1 MEDITLVTSYFSYL
15 LPAIVVGLIAYY
27 FFKGHTANEEGR
39 RRYLIQKEAQKKVL
53 PIRLQAYER
62 LTLLL
67 ERIDPNKLLLR
78 VKPYSDDLQKY
89 ESLLIQNIDNEY
101 EHNLSQQIYVSPE
114 CWSLITV
121 AKNATI
127 QVLRQSGM
135 NKKVDNSE
143 KLRAF
148 LLNHFMDEDTPSHKA
163 LLLLKKEVSELYKFS
178 FINLLKKLWFLSS
191 IVSLNKIICF
201 L

>member
-1 MEDITLVTSYFSYL
+1 MEDVTQIISYFAYL
-15 LPAIVVGLIAYY
+15 LPAIVVGLVAYF

-39 RRYLIQKEAQKKVL
+39 RRYLIQKEAQKNII

-62 LTLLL
+62 LTLFL

-89 ESLLIQNIDNEY
+89 ETLLIQNIDNEY
-101 EHNLSQQIYVSPE
+101 EHNLAQQIYISPE
-114 CWSLITV
+114 CWNLINA

-127 QVLRQSGM
+127 QVIRQASM
-135 NKKVDNSE
+135 NEKVDDSD

-148 LLNHFMDEDTPSHKA
+148 LLNHFMEEVTPSHKA
-163 LLLLKKEVSELYKFS
+163 LLFVKKEVSELF
-178 FINLLKKLWFLSS
+178 
-191 IVSLNKIICF
+191 
-201 L
+201 